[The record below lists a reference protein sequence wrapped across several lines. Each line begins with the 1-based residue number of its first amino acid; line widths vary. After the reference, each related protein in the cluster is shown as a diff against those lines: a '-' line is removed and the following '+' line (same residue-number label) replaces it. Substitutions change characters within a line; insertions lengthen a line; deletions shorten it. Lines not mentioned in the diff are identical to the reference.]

1 MGCFEVISMYVLSSK
16 KINPYSVVKEQ
27 RQGQTALS
35 FFVSV
40 ENNFLVI
47 VIPENYPPHTVFQW
61 VILIKIISTRFF
73 D

>member
-47 VIPENYPPHTVFQW
+47 VIPENYPPPYS
-61 VILIKIISTRFF
+61 LSMGNPY
-73 D
+73 

>member
-1 MGCFEVISMYVLSSK
+1 MYVLSSK

-27 RQGQTALS
+27 RQGQTALP

-47 VIPENYPPHTVFQW
+47 VIPENYPPIQSFNG
-61 VILIKIISTRFF
+61 
-73 D
+73 